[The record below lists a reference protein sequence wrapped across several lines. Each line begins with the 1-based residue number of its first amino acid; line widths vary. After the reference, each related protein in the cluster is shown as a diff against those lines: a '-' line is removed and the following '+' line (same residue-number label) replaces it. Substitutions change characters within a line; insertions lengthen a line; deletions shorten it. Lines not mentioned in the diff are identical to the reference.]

1 MNLAVFGA
9 SGQTGRELVTQ
20 ALAHGH
26 RVTAVARRPESI
38 TQRHPALSVLEGNF
52 GNPASLDLA
61 VRGADAVLSAVGA
74 PTSRGPVSIHADS
87 ARAILAAMGRAG
99 TRRLVCVTSGGTNPK
114 HDPNLPFV
122 FQYVFKKLYANIYN
136 DQMAMEALVMAS
148 DVDWTLVRPAQLT
161 NDAATG
167 RCRAAEAYA
176 LPGGTVTPRADLA
189 AFMLD
194 QVEHPTF
201 VRKAVARAL

>member
-1 MNLAVFGA
+1 MKLTVFGA
-9 SGQTGRELVTQ
+9 SGQTGRELVAQ
-20 ALAHGH
+20 ALARGH
-26 RVTAVARRPESI
+26 AVTAVARQPQSI
-38 TQRHPALSVLEGNF
+38 HLRHPALNVVEGHF
-52 GNPASLDLA
+52 EDQACVDLA
-61 VRGADAVLSAVGA
+61 MQGVDGVLSAVGA
-74 PTSRGPVSIHADS
+74 PTSRRPVTIHTDS

-99 TRRLVCVTSGGTNPK
+99 ARRLVCVTSGGTNPN

-122 FQYVFKKLYANIYN
+122 FQYVFKKLHANIYN

-148 DVDWTLVRPAQLT
+148 DIDWTIVRPAQLS

-176 LPGGTVTPRADLA
+176 LPGGTLTPRADLA

-201 VRKAVARAL
+201 VRKAVALAL